1 MRRRQFV
8 GLLGTAVVAWP
19 LISRAQQP
27 IVPVIGYLG
36 FGSAVNSVSYLAAF
50 RKGLIEEGFVEGQ
63 NVTIEYRWL
72 EGQYDAC
79 PKWRPIS
86 CAGESRSSLHRVIRP
101 PQFAP

>member
-1 MRRRQFV
+1 MRRRQLV

-63 NVTIEYRWL
+63 NVTIEYRWRANTI
-72 EGQYDAC
+72 AC
-79 PKWRPIS
+79 PNWRPIS
-86 CAGESRSSLHRVIRP
+86 CTGELRSSLHRVIRP